1 MYPDLLEIFGIQLF
15 GIGFERTLW
24 GLLSAMMIWGII
36 NSIQIYRA
44 NRRVEGAIQ
53 GIIVTAI
60 LIWSGSQFAAT
71 FDLNYA
77 LFFTQ
82 PIVIHSYAFCI
93 LIGVCLGVGTAMLM
107 AKKRGSNPYDIAKL
121 CILLT
126 VLGFLGAR
134 AAHVIVDAS
143 TYWNACFNPTA
154 IGATQSDCLR
164 FLNFAEG
171 GLTFYGGVI
180 AGMLVLVWY
189 FVSRH
194 RKGTPANPLS
204 TMDKLAAALSIT
216 HVFGRIGCLAAG
228 CCWGAIT
235 TGKIGLHYPSGS
247 FAYHELAKDPTMLDI
262 MTQTGETPLLHATQL
277 YEAGGELV
285 IYGILWT
292 MLLKH
297 AKPGKMAAFWLIAY
311 GTLRFIIEFMR
322 DDLERGYYFE
332 QIIEPINRLFH
343 VAPDHPTILST
354 SQGIALVMMALGIGT
369 LIWSHL
375 ANKSA
380 HSPKSDTQNAQT
392 SPQIEKSATPMANA
406 TSQNAPSELSQP
418 ESNDASSKESPSS
431 DNNIQVISDHP
442 SDLDTCSSEST
453 ETIDTKSKNTDIV
466 PNHKDTKQENTAT
479 PRDTNRTKPETVDT
493 DLANTNENANKQN

>member
-1 MYPDLLEIFGIQLF
+1 MYPDLLSIFGIELF
-15 GIGFERTLW
+15 GPGFERVVL
-24 GLLSAMMIWGII
+24 GALSALMIWGIV
-36 NSIQIYRA
+36 NSIQIFR
-44 NRRVEGAIQ
+44 EGKRSEGGIQ

-60 LIWSGSQFAAT
+60 LIWAITRFGST
-71 FDLNYA
+71 FDPGYA
-77 LFFTQ
+77 LLFSQ

-93 LIGVCLGVGTAMLM
+93 LIGVCLGIGTAMWM

-126 VLGFLGAR
+126 LLGFLGAR

-180 AGMLVLVWY
+180 AGMLVLIWY

-235 TGKIGLHYPSGS
+235 TGKIGLHYPPGS
-247 FAYHELAKDPTMLDI
+247 FAYHELAKDPAMLEI

-285 IYGILWT
+285 IYGILWA
-292 MLLKH
+292 MLLKN
-297 AKPGKMAAFWLIAY
+297 AKPGKMAACWLLSY
-311 GTLRFIIEFMR
+311 GALRFVIEFMR
-322 DDLERGYYFE
+322 DDFERGYYFE

-354 SQGIALVMMALGIGT
+354 SQGIAFVMMALGIGT

-380 HSPKSDTQNAQT
+380 RPPKSDTQNAQT

-406 TSQNAPSELSQP
+406 TSQNAPSEPSQP

-431 DNNIQVISDHP
+431 DNNSQTGNNNL
-442 SDLDTCSSEST
+442 SDLDTLHSESA
-453 ETIDTKSKNTDIV
+453 EIDDTTLENTHINPDNKDTSAKDSDTTA
-466 PNHKDTKQENTAT
+466 PNH
-479 PRDTNRTKPETVDT
+479 DTNPKNVDT
-493 DLANTNENANKQN
+493 DLANDSENNNQQN